1 MLLEKK
7 SLDVGESASLTPFNW
22 QPHED
27 LEIREA
33 AELKLQAPQQ
43 ETLVKRRLWSS
54 IILTWLKKMR
64 IDS

>member
-1 MLLEKK
+1 MRLEKK

-27 LEIREA
+27 LEIQEA
-33 AELKLQAPQQ
+33 AELKLQAQE

-64 IDS
+64 IDL

>member
-33 AELKLQAPQQ
+33 AELKLRAQQ